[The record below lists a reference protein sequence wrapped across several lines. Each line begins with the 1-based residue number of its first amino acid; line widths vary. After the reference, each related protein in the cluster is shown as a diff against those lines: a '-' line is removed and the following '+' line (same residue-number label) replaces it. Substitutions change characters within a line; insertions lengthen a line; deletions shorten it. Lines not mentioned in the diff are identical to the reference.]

1 MAITEQLG
9 DEVTVTVRLTHMHR
23 LSFVNDV
30 LLSGRKPKM
39 EKPGPKVWSKTWS
52 RTPADLIDLG
62 RHRGSDLDLIIT

>member
-1 MAITEQLG
+1 
-9 DEVTVTVRLTHMHR
+9 
-23 LSFVNDV
+23 
-30 LLSGRKPKM
+30 M